1 MNIPPGLLSFQTT
14 RSLSDS
20 SDEDRIVTEL
30 ADLKRRPDDPVAA
43 DLAADI
49 LLRAASPKLRNAAA
63 LALADLDARGKVADI
78 VSVLRRPGIGRS
90 AGTLLFALG
99 ELEGTLPIL
108 VAARLIAEGSFEA
121 RAETLTLLEDC
132 RIDASEGEAAAEE
145 ARRLLADLASSDD
158 AETAEA
164 AALALDYITSSRP
177 GL

>member
-1 MNIPPGLLSFQTT
+1 MHHHPH
-14 RSLSDS
+14 
-20 SDEDRIVTEL
+20 
-30 ADLKRRPDDPVAA
+30 DPVAA

-49 LLRAASPKLRNAAA
+49 LLRAASPNLRNAAA
-63 LALADLDARGKVADI
+63 LALADLDARRKIADI

-99 ELEGTLPIL
+99 ELGGTVPIL
-108 VAARLIAEGSFEA
+108 VAARLIADGSFEA
-121 RAETLTLLEDC
+121 RAETPTLLEDR
-132 RIDASEGEAAAEE
+132 RIDSSEGDAAAEE

-164 AALALDYITSSRP
+164 AALALDYITGSRP